1 VNRKTNEIKG
11 LSDHPYASAR
21 SPTVTFD
28 NENKSTPVTS
38 DVD

>member
-11 LSDHPYASAR
+11 LPGHPYASAR

-28 NENKSTPVTS
+28 NENKSTTTEMLF
-38 DVD
+38 